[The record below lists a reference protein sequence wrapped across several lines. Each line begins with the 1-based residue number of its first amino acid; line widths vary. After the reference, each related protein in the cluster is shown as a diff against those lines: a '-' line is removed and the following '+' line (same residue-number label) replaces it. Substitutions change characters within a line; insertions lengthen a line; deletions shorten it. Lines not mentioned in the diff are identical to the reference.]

1 MRRNPLRTTE
11 TRTGK
16 VAVWQIVDRNVR
28 VVRLRVAADAT
39 PAYLY
44 PRTPLPAVQPG
55 TVVFD
60 NARLPDLAQ
69 VREWFPRH
77 EDLWNAVRDDYWSAL
92 LEQVEVGRGA
102 PGAPAPPPPPPR
114 PAGRRVWGWADGA
127 RGAGRR

>member
-1 MRRNPLRTTE
+1 MRRNPLCTTE

-92 LEQVEVGRGA
+92 LEQVEV
-102 PGAPAPPPPPPR
+102 
-114 PAGRRVWGWADGA
+114 RRAHG
-127 RGAGRR
+127 

>member
-92 LEQVEVGRGA
+92 LEQVEGWPRPRPARGA
-102 PGAPAPPPPPPR
+102 PTPTPLHRGPR
-114 PAGRRVWGWADGA
+114 KWG
-127 RGAGRR
+127 

>member
-92 LEQVEVGRGA
+92 LEQVEEGA
-102 PGAPAPPPPPPR
+102 SGPTGAARTPPSPASRRRWAAPR
-114 PAGRRVWGWADGA
+114 RR
-127 RGAGRR
+127 